1 MRGGYLHNRIL
12 VEALAQKASQLGF
25 RVDREVPIAVGKRVL
40 YGDLLIQ
47 RHSQS
52 VLVEAELSPRRIDND
67 LLKAT
72 ASGAGELWLVVPNSC
87 VARSVRRGLSLW
99 SRRPRS
105 FALFVLSLPQ
115 ALQRLR
121 NFSELFSAS
130 NVETENKCD
139 VMEIGGRT

>member
-25 RVDREVPIAVGKRVL
+25 QVDREVPIAVDKRVL

-47 RHSQS
+47 RHSHS
-52 VLVEAELSPRRIDND
+52 ILVEAELSPRRIAND

-72 ASGAGELWLVVPNSC
+72 ASGAHELWLVVPNSR
-87 VARSVRRGLSLW
+87 VARSVRIGLSRRA
-99 SRRPRS
+99 RRPRT
-105 FALFVLSLPQ
+105 FGLFVLSLPQ

-121 NFSELFSAS
+121 HFSNLFSAS
-130 NVETENKCD
+130 NAETENKCD
-139 VMEIGGRT
+139 VAKVGG